1 MKPIKPL
8 LHLCLALSLAA
19 CGGGDL
25 SIDVDGET
33 GIRTIEMKFVP
44 GRLAEHPLPFSIS
57 GGLPPYESR
66 IEGCPDWVTLF
77 SDQGILA
84 GTAPAGDHGKT
95 FVCTYVV
102 DDASMSFPQSTSFL
116 LRLAVE
122 SPAPLVFDSD
132 TDQTFGNLTFGIGVY
147 DSVMLPPAKGG
158 VAPYA
163 YSLTC
168 AGGGLPPGMGFAPAT
183 RVLAGTPEADFRD
196 SCTYTVMDSSE
207 PVATASQPINV
218 EVTTR
223 PPGLPE
229 EAWQFRTRSVAQS
242 EHELV
247 RTTGYTKRRFA
258 VLPHAIGGTEGTG
271 RYELLDLQPP
281 LEFSST
287 TRVLAYTDPGVNPL
301 VGHPT
306 TYRYQ
311 VFVDDGDGKVVHDAL
326 CIDVGYTTE
335 QDGLELFA
343 TVLIRDDAFWN
354 GTEFQC
360 PDAPGSSSLDS
371 RPATSNPVHSALAPI
386 HARRAIDVA
395 HAAVRDRVR
404 GWSPGIA
411 SPRSAVATSV
421 DFAAL
426 SGLHE
431 GFDYSGSSESL
442 RVGAELGADSW
453 QAGLVASLTRTDL
466 RYDAATGLAGLGYAI
481 GEHDT
486 EIFSVHPF
494 AAWHAPS
501 GGHVWASL
509 GAGIGDLGHRDD
521 LGFPS
526 RSRSDVRIRAYA
538 VEGSIPLADV
548 LSGELGVEAGFE
560 SLAFEIE
567 GGHRISTSLPTL
579 RGREYRAGLAWS
591 APDSVAPSVSLSYER
606 LTGDGPDGARVEAQS
621 TVSVAGV
628 LDPRL
633 TLRGN
638 ARASFGLGG
647 YEQDSWHLGGGV
659 RFAPAGVG
667 RGFGVDVDTRLMS
680 RADGRDDGV
689 GVRGEAGYGLWG
701 GPFLG
706 TLRPYVGLIRYPNGD
721 SIRRSV
727 GLNLLDTPTSQ
738 VFVEVRDHSRDRVR
752 EIELVLRHRL

>member
-1 MKPIKPL
+1 MKPIKSL

-25 SIDVDGET
+25 SIDVDGES
-33 GIRTIEMKFVP
+33 GIRTIELRFVP
-44 GRLAEHPLPFSIS
+44 GRLVEHPLPFSIS

-66 IEGCPDWVTLF
+66 IEDCPDWVTLF
-77 SDQGILA
+77 PDQGILA
-84 GTAPAGDHGKT
+84 GTAPAGDHGRT

-102 DDASMSFPQSTSFL
+102 EDASTSFPQSTSFL

-122 SPAPLVFDSD
+122 SPSPLVLAPDI
-132 TDQTFGNLTFGIGVY
+132 DQTFGIGVY
-147 DSVMLPPAKGG
+147 HSVTLPPASGG

-168 AGGGLPPGMGFAPAT
+168 AGGGLPPGMGFAAAT
-183 RVLAGTPEADFRD
+183 RVLAGTPEAVFRD
-196 SCTYTVMDSSE
+196 SCTYMVMDSSE
-207 PVATASQPINV
+207 PVATASQPIDI

-242 EHELV
+242 EHGLE
-247 RTTGYTKRRFA
+247 RTGNRERFA
-258 VLPHAIGGTEGTG
+258 VLPHAIGGTEGTD

-281 LEFSST
+281 LEFFPA
-287 TRVLAYTDPGVNPL
+287 TRWLAYTHPGVNPL

-311 VFVDDGDGKVVHDAL
+311 VFVDDGDGDVVHDAL

-335 QDGLELFA
+335 QEGTKLFA

-354 GTEFQC
+354 GTEFRC
-360 PDAPGSSSLDS
+360 PDAPRSSSLNS
-371 RPATSNPVHSALAPI
+371 PPATSNPVHSALAPI

-404 GWSPGIA
+404 GWSSGTA
-411 SPRSAVATSV
+411 GRRSAVATSV

-431 GFDYSGSSESL
+431 GFDYTGSSESL
-442 RVGAELGADSW
+442 RVGAELGADTW

-466 RYDAATGLAGLGYAI
+466 RYDAATDLARLGYAI
-481 GEHDT
+481 GEHET

-494 AAWHAPS
+494 AAWHTPS

-526 RSRSDVRIRAYA
+526 GSRSDVRIRAYA

-548 LSGELGVEAGFE
+548 LSGELGVEAGFK

-579 RGREYRAGLAWS
+579 RGRDYRAGLAWS
-591 APDSVAPSVSLSYER
+591 APDSAAPSVSLSYER
-606 LTGDGPDGARVEAQS
+606 LTGDGPDGARVEAQT
-621 TVSVAGV
+621 TVSAAGV

-638 ARASFGLGG
+638 ARASFGLGDH
-647 YEQDSWHLGGGV
+647 EQDSWHLGGGV
-659 RFAPAGVG
+659 RFAPARVG

-680 RADGRDDGV
+680 RADGGGDGV

-701 GPFLG
+701 GSFFG
-706 TLRPYVGLIRYPNGD
+706 ALRPYVGLLRYPSGD

-738 VFVEVRDHSRDRVR
+738 VFVEVRDHSRDPVR
-752 EIELVLRHRL
+752 EIELVLRHRF